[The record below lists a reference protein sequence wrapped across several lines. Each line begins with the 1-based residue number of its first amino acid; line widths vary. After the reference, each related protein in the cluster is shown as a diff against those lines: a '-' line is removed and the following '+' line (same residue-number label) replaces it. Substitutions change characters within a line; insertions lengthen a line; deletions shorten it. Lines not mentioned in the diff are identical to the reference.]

1 MKKRII
7 ECVIM
12 LAIAMVLIALDL
24 VTKVMASS
32 SLSMHSFTLIP
43 NLIEFIYTEN
53 TGAAFGMLS
62 NNTWFLVGFTAIFLV
77 VFILFDI
84 FNHSNNWFY
93 RLGYVM
99 VLAGAI
105 GNLVDRIAF
114 GFVRDFIAISFFPF
128 IFNVADIFITIGTI
142 LLMIYV
148 IFYMFNTDTKE
159 KK

>member
-1 MKKRII
+1 MKRRIL

-12 LAIAMVLIALDL
+12 LAVAIALIALDL
-24 VTKVMASS
+24 VTKVLAATN
-32 SLSMHSFTLIP
+32 LNMHSITLIP
-43 NLIEFIYTEN
+43 NLIDFIYTEN

-62 NNTWFLVGFTAIFLV
+62 NNTWFLIGFTA
-77 VFILFDI
+77 VFIVAFVLFDI
-84 FNHSNNWFY
+84 FNHSKNWFY
-93 RLGYVM
+93 RIGYVL

-105 GNLVDRIAF
+105 GNLVDRIMF

-128 IFNVADIFITIGTI
+128 IFNVADIFVTVGTV

-148 IFYMFNTDTKE
+148 VFYMFNADTKE

>member
-1 MKKRII
+1 MKRRIL

-12 LAIAMVLIALDL
+12 LAVAGALIALDL
-24 VTKVMASS
+24 VTKVLAATN
-32 SLSMHSFTLIP
+32 LNMHSITLIP
-43 NLIEFIYTEN
+43 NLIDFIYTEN

-62 NNTWFLVGFTAIFLV
+62 NNTWFLIGFTA
-77 VFILFDI
+77 VFIVAFVLFDI

-93 RLGYVM
+93 RIGYVL

-105 GNLVDRIAF
+105 GNLVDRIMF

-128 IFNVADIFITIGTI
+128 IFNVADIFVTIGTV

-148 IFYMFNTDTKE
+148 VFYMFNADTKE

>member
-1 MKKRII
+1 MKRRIL

-12 LAIAMVLIALDL
+12 LAVAMALIALDL
-24 VTKVMASS
+24 VTKVLAASN
-32 SLSMHSFTLIP
+32 LNMHSITLIP
-43 NLIEFIYTEN
+43 NLIDFIYTEN

-62 NNTWFLVGFTAIFLV
+62 NNTWFLIGFTA
-77 VFILFDI
+77 VFIVAFVLFDI
-84 FNHSNNWFY
+84 FNHSKNWFY
-93 RLGYVM
+93 RIGYVL

-105 GNLVDRIAF
+105 GNLVDRIMF

-128 IFNVADIFITIGTI
+128 IFNVADIFVTVGTV

-148 IFYMFNTDTKE
+148 VFYMFNADTKE

>member
-1 MKKRII
+1 MKRRIL

-12 LAIAMVLIALDL
+12 LVVAIGLVILDL
-24 VTKVMASS
+24 ITKVIAASS
-32 SLSMHSFTLIP
+32 LKLSSITLIP
-43 NLIEFIYTEN
+43 NLIDFVYTEN
-53 TGAAFGMLS
+53 RGAAFGMLS
-62 NNTWFLVGFTAIFLV
+62 NNTWFLVGFTVVFLV
-77 VFILFDI
+77 AFVLFDI

-93 RLGYVM
+93 RIGYVL

-105 GNLVDRIAF
+105 GNLIDRIFF

-128 IFNVADIFITIGTI
+128 IFNVADIFVTIGTV

-148 IFYMFNTDTKE
+148 LFYMFNADTKE

>member
-1 MKKRII
+1 MKRRIL

-12 LAIAMVLIALDL
+12 LAIAGALIALDL
-24 VTKVMASS
+24 VTKVLAATN
-32 SLSMHSFTLIP
+32 LNMHSITLIP
-43 NLIEFIYTEN
+43 NLIDFIYTEN

-62 NNTWFLVGFTAIFLV
+62 NNTWFLIGFTA
-77 VFILFDI
+77 VFIVAFVLFDI
-84 FNHSNNWFY
+84 FNHSKNWFY
-93 RLGYVM
+93 RIGYVL

-105 GNLVDRIAF
+105 GNLVDRIMF

-128 IFNVADIFITIGTI
+128 IFNVADIFVTVGTV

-148 IFYMFNTDTKE
+148 LFYMFNADTKE

>member
-1 MKKRII
+1 MKRRII

-12 LAIAMVLIALDL
+12 LAIAGALIALDL
-24 VTKVMASS
+24 VTKVLAATN
-32 SLSMHSFTLIP
+32 LNMHSITLIP
-43 NLIEFIYTEN
+43 NLIDFIYTEN

-62 NNTWFLVGFTAIFLV
+62 NNTWFLIGFTA
-77 VFILFDI
+77 VFIVAFVLFDI

-93 RLGYVM
+93 RIGYVL

-105 GNLVDRIAF
+105 GNLVDRIMF

-128 IFNVADIFITIGTI
+128 IFNVADIFVTVGTV

-148 IFYMFNTDTKE
+148 VFYMFNADTKE

>member
-1 MKKRII
+1 
-7 ECVIM
+7 M
-12 LAIAMVLIALDL
+12 LAVAGVLVALDL
-24 VTKVMASS
+24 VTKVLASS
-32 SLSMHSFTLIP
+32 NLGVQGVTLIP
-43 NLIEFIYTEN
+43 NLIDFIYTEN
-53 TGAAFGMLS
+53 SGAAFGMLS
-62 NNTWFLVGFTAIFLV
+62 NNVWFLIGFTGVFLIIFIV
-77 VFILFDI
+77 FDI

-105 GNLVDRIAF
+105 GNLIDRIAF

-128 IFNVADIFITIGTI
+128 IFNVADIFITVGTV

>member
-1 MKKRII
+1 MKRRIL

-12 LAIAMVLIALDL
+12 LAVAGALIALDL
-24 VTKVMASS
+24 VTKVLAASN
-32 SLSMHSFTLIP
+32 LNMHSITLIP
-43 NLIEFIYTEN
+43 NLIDFIYTEN

-62 NNTWFLVGFTAIFLV
+62 NNTWFLIGFTA
-77 VFILFDI
+77 VFIVAFVLFDI
-84 FNHSNNWFY
+84 FNHSKNWFY
-93 RLGYVM
+93 RIGYVL

-105 GNLVDRIAF
+105 GNLVDRIMF

-128 IFNVADIFITIGTI
+128 IFNVADIFVTVGTV

-148 IFYMFNTDTKE
+148 VFYMFNADTKE

>member
-1 MKKRII
+1 MKRRIL

-12 LAIAMVLIALDL
+12 LAIAGALIALDL
-24 VTKVMASS
+24 VTKVLAATN
-32 SLSMHSFTLIP
+32 LNMHSITLIP
-43 NLIEFIYTEN
+43 NLIDFIYTEN

-62 NNTWFLVGFTAIFLV
+62 NNTWFLIGFTA
-77 VFILFDI
+77 VFIVAFVLFDI
-84 FNHSNNWFY
+84 FNHSKNWFY
-93 RLGYVM
+93 RIGYVL

-105 GNLVDRIAF
+105 GNLVDRIMF

-128 IFNVADIFITIGTI
+128 IFNVADIFVTVGTV

-148 IFYMFNTDTKE
+148 VFYMFNADTKE

>member
-1 MKKRII
+1 MKRRIL

-12 LAIAMVLIALDL
+12 LAVAGALIALDL
-24 VTKVMASS
+24 VTKVLAASN
-32 SLSMHSFTLIP
+32 LNMHSITLIP
-43 NLIEFIYTEN
+43 NLIDFIYTEN

-62 NNTWFLVGFTAIFLV
+62 NNTWFLIGFTA
-77 VFILFDI
+77 VFIVAFVLFDI

-93 RLGYVM
+93 RIGYVL

-105 GNLVDRIAF
+105 GNLVDRIMF

-128 IFNVADIFITIGTI
+128 IFNVADIFVTVGTV

-148 IFYMFNTDTKE
+148 VFYMFNADTKE

>member
-1 MKKRII
+1 MKRRML

-12 LAIAMVLIALDL
+12 LAIAGALIALDL
-24 VTKVMASS
+24 VTKVLAATN
-32 SLSMHSFTLIP
+32 LNMHSITLIP
-43 NLIEFIYTEN
+43 NLIDFIYTEN

-62 NNTWFLVGFTAIFLV
+62 NNTWFLIGFTA
-77 VFILFDI
+77 VFIVAFVLFDI
-84 FNHSNNWFY
+84 FNHSKNWFY
-93 RLGYVM
+93 RIGYVL

-105 GNLVDRIAF
+105 GNLIDRIMF

-128 IFNVADIFITIGTI
+128 IFNVADIFVTVGTV

-148 IFYMFNTDTKE
+148 LFYMFNADTKE

>member
-1 MKKRII
+1 MKRRII

-12 LAIAMVLIALDL
+12 LAIAGALIALDL
-24 VTKVMASS
+24 VTKVLAATN
-32 SLSMHSFTLIP
+32 LNMHSITLIP
-43 NLIEFIYTEN
+43 NLIDFIYTEN

-62 NNTWFLVGFTAIFLV
+62 NNTWFLIGFTA
-77 VFILFDI
+77 VFIVAFVLFDI
-84 FNHSNNWFY
+84 FNHSKNWFY
-93 RLGYVM
+93 RIGYVL

-105 GNLVDRIAF
+105 GNLIDRIMF

-128 IFNVADIFITIGTI
+128 IFNVADIFVTVGTV

-148 IFYMFNTDTKE
+148 LFYMFNADTKE

>member
-1 MKKRII
+1 MKRRII

-12 LAIAMVLIALDL
+12 LAIAGALIALDL
-24 VTKVMASS
+24 VTKVLAATN
-32 SLSMHSFTLIP
+32 LNMHSITLIP
-43 NLIEFIYTEN
+43 NLIDFIYTEN

-62 NNTWFLVGFTAIFLV
+62 NNTWFLIGFTA
-77 VFILFDI
+77 VFIVGFVLFDI
-84 FNHSNNWFY
+84 FNHSKNWFY
-93 RLGYVM
+93 RIGYVL

-105 GNLVDRIAF
+105 GNLVDRIMF

-128 IFNVADIFITIGTI
+128 IFNVADIFVTVGTV

-148 IFYMFNTDTKE
+148 VFYMFNADTKE

>member
-1 MKKRII
+1 MKRRIL

-12 LAIAMVLIALDL
+12 LAIAGALIALDL
-24 VTKVMASS
+24 VTKVLAATN
-32 SLSMHSFTLIP
+32 LNMHSITLIP
-43 NLIEFIYTEN
+43 NLIDFIYTEN

-62 NNTWFLVGFTAIFLV
+62 NNTWFLIGFTA
-77 VFILFDI
+77 VFIVGFVLFDI
-84 FNHSNNWFY
+84 FNHSKNWFY
-93 RLGYVM
+93 RIGYVL

-105 GNLVDRIAF
+105 GNLVDRIMF

-128 IFNVADIFITIGTI
+128 IFNVADIFVTVGTV

-148 IFYMFNTDTKE
+148 VFYMFNADTKE